1 MFEWCIRRMWTR
13 SYRVKR
19 DKTVLSWIRTQNWT
33 WRECAQVL
41 NYQQCLHGFM
51 SRGERAISF
60 HSRLV
65 RATCINCILMIF
77 FGILFYIKMFL
88 KSLKTNIVC
97 ERYHDL
103 RLTFITADKCHRW
116 HVIIS
121 PLVPPLVKIESLS
134 SVEDKSFGFLISI
147 LHLFSF
153 DVGRGVHFKTFM
165 NHPSLFELY

>member
-41 NYQQCLHGFM
+41 NYQQFTWFYE
-51 SRGERAISF
+51 SRRGERAISV

-77 FGILFYIKMFL
+77 FGTLFYIKMFL

-103 RLTFITADKCHRW
+103 RLTFITADKCHCW

-121 PLVPPLVKIESLS
+121 PLVPPLVQIENLS

-153 DVGRGVHFKTFM
+153 DVWGRG
-165 NHPSLFELY
+165 SL